1 LPSKYTD
8 DSLVTDDVMPTS
20 TIEGDSD
27 VVETPATTVPGATVT
42 TVTTVASAVT
52 STVPAVASTT
62 TTVR

>member
-1 LPSKYTD
+1 
-8 DSLVTDDVMPTS
+8 MPTS

-42 TVTTVASAVT
+42 TVTTIAPAVT
-52 STVPAVASTT
+52 STVPAVSTT